1 MDRAKLLNS
10 ITKSLSQCDADSNFS
25 LPFLPIFVK
34 YAKFVTDRVADLTN
48 IINKIEKRILVYAV
62 PTVTDLSGDST
73 GGSGSGGAIKDP
85 RGRREGVPGSNSR
98 GGRIGLEEA
107 ENCLTLLAGLM
118 INYTLIR
125 CKIITK
131 LTHFNPIH
139 DAFFPSDQFNLI
151 LA

>member
-1 MDRAKLLNS
+1 M
-10 ITKSLSQCDADSNFS
+10 
-25 LPFLPIFVK
+25 K

-73 GGSGSGGAIKDP
+73 GGSGSGGSGVLGSGSGGAIKDP

-131 LTHFNPIH
+131 
-139 DAFFPSDQFNLI
+139 
-151 LA
+151 